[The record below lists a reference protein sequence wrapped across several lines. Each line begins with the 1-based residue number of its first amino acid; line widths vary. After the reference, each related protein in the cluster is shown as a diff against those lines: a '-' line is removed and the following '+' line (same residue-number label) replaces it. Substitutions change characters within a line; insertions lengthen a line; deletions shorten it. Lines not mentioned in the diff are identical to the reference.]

1 MKKILGQTIFLSLCL
16 LSGVAFG
23 QGTGYLYHNSL
34 DGWQNKI
41 RYHNGIGK
49 NITYSWAALG
59 TENHFALSDMGMMV
73 DAHVADGYYVQD
85 FEEIGDFVF
94 FCGYNASSSGFLG
107 WFDINEVFYGAGV
120 LGRAYIDE
128 TLSAYGIENLDNIEV
143 YYDKLGRI
151 HIAGVGE
158 HIVSLNVVGYKA
170 FEAVGYT
177 PTGMQYKV
185 ADLYGGQL
193 RTVPKLAVTDDFV
206 VYETPAYSVYTS
218 GIGYTLE
225 PFPKND
231 MFTTTIH
238 PVYFFQT
245 AYGGGTFPDA
255 TDPYLSSVGITHKE
269 GNIIAI
275 CNYRCGVVYAPSPYL
290 VDNNF
295 VFVLREYDLSPLLY
309 SNPIQMISDSRVKL
323 PLDVSN
329 IRKLLYE
336 PTSKYYLALLYHETS
351 MGIFEDGIMA
361 LDYSS
366 GAAPTFVQTTY
377 QQIYSNGLLCD
388 MCLNGGFKYT
398 ASGFDLTYHNYY
410 FWHDDIF
417 SNAATCAY
425 YKTYTVEK
433 KPVEEVKELDCVSNV
448 VGWIVLNFLPNIEAE
463 LYYKPN
469 ELDCN

>member
-1 MKKILGQTIFLSLCL
+1 M
-16 LSGVAFG
+16 
-23 QGTGYLYHNSL
+23 
-34 DGWQNKI
+34 
-41 RYHNGIGK
+41 
-49 NITYSWAALG
+49 
-59 TENHFALSDMGMMV
+59 
-73 DAHVADGYYVQD
+73 
-85 FEEIGDFVF
+85 
-94 FCGYNASSSGFLG
+94 YN
-107 WFDINEVFYGAGV
+107 
-120 LGRAYIDE
+120 
-128 TLSAYGIENLDNIEV
+128 
-143 YYDKLGRI
+143 DKLGRI

-158 HIVSLNVVGYKA
+158 HIVSGNLVGYKA
-170 FEAVGYT
+170 FEAVGYS
-177 PTGMQYKV
+177 PAGMQYKV

-193 RTVPKLAVTDDFV
+193 RAVPKLVVSDDFV
-206 VYETPAYSVYTS
+206 VYETHAYNIGGPA
-218 GIGYTLE
+218 IGYTLE

-245 AYGGGTFPDA
+245 VSAAPLVDS
-255 TDPYLSSVGITHKE
+255 DPCLPSVGITHKE
-269 GNIIAI
+269 SNIIAI
-275 CNYRCGVVYAPSPYL
+275 CNYRYNSPGRYQL
-290 VDNNF
+290 
-295 VFVLREYDLSPLLY
+295 VLREYDLSPLLY
-309 SNPIQMISDSRVKL
+309 SSPIQMISDSRVKL

-329 IRKLLYE
+329 MRKLLYE
-336 PTSKYYLALLYHETS
+336 PTAKYYLALFYHETS

-417 SNAATCAY
+417 SNAAPCAY